1 MIIHRVIFLFI
12 YYCDPTFHDIE
23 CRFASVNFL
32 VKTFIKKDLKS
43 IDAIEILKDTKLPI
57 VIFHGGLDFFC
68 NVKISQKIKEL
79 NLSNVSVYIYPDS
92 NHCCS
97 YVKHEK
103 EYENIISRL
112 IE

>member
-32 VKTFIKKDLKS
+32 VRTFIKKDLKS
-43 IDAIEILKDTKLPI
+43 IDAVEFLKDTSIPT

-68 NVKISQKIKEL
+68 NVKISQKIKEM
-79 NLSNVSVYIYPDS
+79 NLSNVSVYIYPD
-92 NHCCS
+92 NFI
-97 YVKHEK
+97 VVPMLNMRKNMK
-103 EYENIISRL
+103 IL
-112 IE
+112 FLV

>member
-43 IDAIEILKDTKLPI
+43 IDAIEILKDTTIPI
-57 VIFHGGLDFFC
+57 VIFHGGLDFFS
-68 NVKISQKIKEL
+68 NVKITQKIKEMYLYIFIQIAIIVVPML
-79 NLSNVSVYIYPDS
+79 NMRKNMKILF
-92 NHCCS
+92 
-97 YVKHEK
+97 
-103 EYENIISRL
+103 L
-112 IE
+112 A

>member
-1 MIIHRVIFLFI
+1 M
-12 YYCDPTFHDIE
+12 
-23 CRFASVNFL
+23 NFL

-43 IDAIEILKDTKLPI
+43 IDAMEILKDTKMPI

-68 NVKISQKIKEL
+68 NVKISQKIKEM

-97 YVKHEK
+97 YGKLICFSSYMMLSREKRITEDMVDYK
-103 EYENIISRL
+103 EYFDQF
-112 IE
+112 